1 MLQKLPGSLRRILG
15 SVSGLASTRLA
26 LFSLEL
32 QEESERQMRHLA
44 WLLACVA
51 ALVFSV
57 VFLSMGILLW
67 GWTHGYG
74 QQTAW
79 AIAAFYGLLGLLA
92 GLLLR
97 RRIRNSPRPFA
108 ATRAEFD
115 RDRQMLQERP
125 EELP

>member
-1 MLQKLPGSLRRILG
+1 MWGKLPGALRRILG
-15 SVSGLASTRLA
+15 SASGLASTRLA
-26 LFSLEL
+26 LLSLEL

-57 VFLSMGILLW
+57 VFLSLGVLLW

-74 QQTAW
+74 LQTAW
-79 AIAAFYGLLGLLA
+79 GIAAFYGLLGALA
-92 GLLLR
+92 GLILR
-97 RRIRNSPRPFA
+97 HRVRNSPRPFE
-108 ATRAEFD
+108 ATRAEFE
-115 RDRQMLQERP
+115 RDRQSLQERP